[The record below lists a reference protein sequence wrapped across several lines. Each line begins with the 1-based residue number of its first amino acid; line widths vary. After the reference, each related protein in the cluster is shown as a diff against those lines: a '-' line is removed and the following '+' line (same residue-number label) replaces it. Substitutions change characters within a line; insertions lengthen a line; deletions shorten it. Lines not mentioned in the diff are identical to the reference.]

1 MIYLDGSQLTWMGV
15 TLNFMTGSKILVM
28 VFFFDDC
35 GTKARALNEKICE
48 DALVIWLS
56 SKKAYLIMMIGVEM
70 VLTWS
75 LVDVIILECQNLCS
89 GRLKA
94 SADRLLGV

>member
-1 MIYLDGSQLTWMGV
+1 MDGGDLELYDRIQNSRYG
-15 TLNFMTGSKILVM
+15 
-28 VFFFDDC
+28 FFFDDC

-94 SADRLLGV
+94 SADRLLGVQ